1 MSIISIIDCTLRDG
15 GYLNNWQF
23 DTNFQIKTINALTRA
38 NVDIIEC
45 GFISEQSGN
54 DEIGTNFKSIEKVNT
69 FLKNN
74 GFNNT
79 KSKFAVMMK
88 IDEYNPDK
96 LPPCDKIEN
105 VVSII
110 RVMLYKNE
118 INQSL
123 DKLKK
128 IIEKGYDLHIQ
139 PTIISHYNDE
149 EIIEMINKFNKLN
162 YHSISLVDTFG
173 ALHTEEIKKITR
185 IFDKFANKEAKLSLH
200 CHNNLSKAYKN
211 SIAFAESVASN
222 RDIYIDSSIN
232 GLGRGAGNL
241 QTELLITWL
250 KTEKNMNYLVSPVK
264 DFSLEYIQNFS
275 RNIKEK
281 DFYAFTITAKKNM
294 HPNYAIWLLLQKYN
308 RNDIQKL
315 LTQIPPEKYE
325 TFDFQYIKNLSS
337 AYSLSR

>member
-23 DTNFQIKTINALTRA
+23 ATDFQVKTINSLIRS
-38 NVDIIEC
+38 NVDVIEC
-45 GFISEQSGN
+45 GFISEQTGN
-54 DEIGTNFKSIEKVNT
+54 DEIGTNFKSIEKINT
-69 FLKNN
+69 FLKTN
-74 GFNNT
+74 GFNNS
-79 KSKFAVMMK
+79 KSKFAVMMR

-96 LPPCDKIEN
+96 LSTCDKVEN

-118 INQSL
+118 IQQSL
-123 DKLKK
+123 YKLKK
-128 IIEKGYDLHIQ
+128 IIEKGYELHIQ
-139 PTIISHYNDE
+139 PTIISHYTDE
-149 EIIEMINKFNKLN
+149 EIVEMINEFNKLN
-162 YHSISLVDTFG
+162 YHSISIVDTFG
-173 ALHTEEIKKITR
+173 ALNTNELKRITML
-185 IFDKFANKEAKLSLH
+185 FDKYANKGAKLALH

-211 SIAFAESVASN
+211 AITFSNYVVAT
-222 RDIYIDSSIN
+222 RDVYIDSSIS

-250 KTEKNMNYLVSPVK
+250 KTEKNMNYLVFPVK
-264 DFSLEYIQNFS
+264 DFSLEHIQNFV
-275 RNIKEK
+275 RNIEEK

-308 RNDIQKL
+308 RSDVQKIL
-315 LTQIPPEKYE
+315 ELVVPEKYE

-337 AYSLSR
+337 AYSLSK